1 MEYNPILC
9 FMAQASASSSSLF
22 ALAARWRVLGLMAVM
37 FARRVSLMTK
47 MRSDGAS
54 EAAML
59 EAFLYRAIIQIS
71 RDIAIYSEPR
81 AALTDEERQALQYLD
96 IAYTFLMVLALL
108 MRQLRADFESAAEA
122 FAKLAGAA
130 CIGDMA
136 MPQARARSVAA
147 IDSS

>member
-1 MEYNPILC
+1 MRSNEERNATSCRL
-9 FMAQASASSSSLF
+9 SL
-22 ALAARWRVLGLMAVM
+22 LAARWRVLGLMAVM

-47 MRSDGAS
+47 MCGDGAS
-54 EAAML
+54 EAAVL

-71 RDIAIYSEPR
+71 RDIATYSEPR
-81 AALTDEERQALQYLD
+81 GALTDEERQALQYLD

-108 MRQLRADFESAAEA
+108 MRQMRADFESAAEA

-130 CIGDMA
+130 RIGDIA
-136 MPQARARSVAA
+136 MPQSRARSVAA